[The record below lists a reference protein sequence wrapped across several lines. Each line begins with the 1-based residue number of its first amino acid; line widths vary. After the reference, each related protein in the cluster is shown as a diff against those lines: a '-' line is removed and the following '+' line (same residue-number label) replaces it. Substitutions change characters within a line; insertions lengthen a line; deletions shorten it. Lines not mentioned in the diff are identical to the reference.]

1 MKSLHIRDVDEQV
14 LERLRQLARFHNRSL
29 QGEVRAIL
37 QDASQ
42 RAPMEHT
49 SSLPELIR
57 VEAGTSGTWAREEIY
72 GDEGR

>member
-1 MKSLHIRDVDEQV
+1 
-14 LERLRQLARFHNRSL
+14 
-29 QGEVRAIL
+29 
-37 QDASQ
+37 
-42 RAPMEHT
+42 MEHT